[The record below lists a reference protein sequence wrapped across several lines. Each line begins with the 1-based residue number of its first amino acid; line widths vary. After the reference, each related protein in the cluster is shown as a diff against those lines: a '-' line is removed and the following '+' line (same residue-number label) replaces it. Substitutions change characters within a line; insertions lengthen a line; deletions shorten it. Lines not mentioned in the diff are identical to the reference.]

1 MKSLRDEI
9 EYLLSGMGMPY
20 HKVAFTVAIV
30 VAVLFSLSYPM
41 NYAKDIPVAVVDLDN
56 SRLSH
61 SFTEQLN
68 TSPYLEIKSV
78 YYTPTDPER
87 LTYHDEHIA
96 VIYIPH
102 DFEKNHYSMTPNNI
116 GVFYDNLNAAQTGT
130 LKEGLFEI
138 IGELNG
144 ESGSTHLGALG
155 LNQDQTRAVMQ
166 GIVLNERYLF
176 NPVDSHSNSTTL
188 GFLIFFG
195 SMFFVF
201 ATIGMVPRLKLSHQ
215 WEGELHRGFFSLL
228 TRLIPYIVCFCTATI
243 AGLGI
248 IALIG
253 DLSLPGNYLM
263 TILAIILI
271 AVSVGLMSI
280 LVGWGAANPGVAISR
295 MILFIPGGFIFG
307 GASGPLNL
315 VPPAVQFL
323 SNVFPLVWAYR
334 LFRDVAQR
342 GAPLIDCLPVYG
354 SHLLYIAVLTLLL
367 YLRFKR
373 AHKTNQLKEESV

>member
-20 HKVAFTVAIV
+20 HKVAFTIAIV
-30 VAVLFSLSYPM
+30 VTVLFTIAYPM

-61 SFTEQLN
+61 TFTEQLN
-68 TSPYLEIKSV
+68 TSPYLEVKTVS
-78 YYTPTDPER
+78 YTPIDPER

-102 DFEKNHYSMTPNNI
+102 DFEKNHYSLTPNNI
-116 GVFYDNLNAAQTGT
+116 GVFYDNINAAQTGT
-130 LKEGLFEI
+130 LKEGLFEL

-144 ESGSTHLGALG
+144 ESGATHLGALG
-155 LNQDQTRAVMQ
+155 LNRDQTQAVMQ
-166 GIVLNERYLF
+166 GIALNERYLF

-188 GFLIFFG
+188 GFLLFFG
-195 SMFFVF
+195 SMFLVF
-201 ATIGMVPRLKLSHQ
+201 ATIGMVPRLKLMHQ
-215 WEGELHRGFFSLL
+215 WEGELTRGFFSLL
-228 TRLIPYIVCFCTATI
+228 SRLIPYLVCFCVSI
-243 AGLGI
+243 ILGLGI
-248 IALIG
+248 LAVIG
-253 DLSLPGNYLM
+253 DISLPGGYLM
-263 TILAIILI
+263 TIAAIILI
-271 AVSVGLMSI
+271 AISVGLMSI
-280 LVGWGAANPGVAISR
+280 LVGWGAPNPGVAISR

-315 VPPAVQFL
+315 VPPVIQFI

-342 GAPLIDCLPVYG
+342 GAPLVDCLPVYG
-354 SHLLYIAVLTLLL
+354 SHILYIAVLTLLL
-367 YLRFKR
+367 YVRFR
-373 AHKTNQLKEESV
+373 RSHTVQQKEESL

>member
-30 VAVLFSLSYPM
+30 VSVLFTIAYPM

-68 TSPYLEIKSV
+68 TSPYLEIKTV
-78 YYTPTDPER
+78 LYTPTDPER

-96 VIYIPH
+96 VLYIPR
-102 DFEKNHYSMTPNNI
+102 DFEKNHYSLTPNNI
-116 GVFYDNLNAAQTGT
+116 GVFYDNINAAQVGT
-130 LKEGLFEI
+130 LKEGLQEV

-144 ESGSTHLGALG
+144 ESGATQLGALG
-155 LNQDQTRAVMQ
+155 LNQDQTHAVLQ
-166 GIVLNERYLF
+166 GIALNERYLF

-215 WEGELHRGFFSLL
+215 WDSELQRGFFSLL
-228 TRLIPYIVCFCTATI
+228 SRLVPYLVCFSVSII

-248 IALIG
+248 LAVLG

-263 TILAIILI
+263 TIVAIILI
-271 AVSVGLMSI
+271 AISVGLMSI

-307 GASGPLNL
+307 GSSGPLDL
-315 VPPAVQFL
+315 VPPAVQFV

-354 SHLLYIAVLTLLL
+354 SHILYIAVLMLLL
-367 YLRFKR
+367 YWRFR
-373 AHKTNQLKEESV
+373 RSHTNQI

>member
-20 HKVAFTVAIV
+20 HKVAFTIAIV
-30 VAVLFSLSYPM
+30 VSVLFTIAYPM
-41 NYAKDIPVAVVDLDN
+41 NYAKDIPVAVIDLDN

-61 SFTEQLN
+61 TFTEQLN
-68 TSPYLEIKSV
+68 TSPYLEIKTV
-78 YYTPTDPER
+78 LYTPTDPER
-87 LTYHDEHIA
+87 LTYHDAHIA
-96 VIYIPH
+96 VLYIPR
-102 DFEKNHYSMTPNNI
+102 DFEKNHYSLMPNNI
-116 GVFYDNLNAAQTGT
+116 GVFYDNINAAQLGT
-130 LKEGLFEI
+130 LKEGLQEV

-144 ESGSTHLGALG
+144 ESGATQLGALG
-155 LNQDQTRAVMQ
+155 LNQDQTRAVLQ
-166 GIVLNERYLF
+166 GTALHERYLF
-176 NPVDSHSNSTTL
+176 NPVNSHTNSTTL

-201 ATIGMVPRLKLSHQ
+201 ATIGMVPRLKLAHQ
-215 WEGELHRGFFSLL
+215 WNSELQRGFLSLL
-228 TRLIPYIVCFCTATI
+228 SRLIPYLVCFSVSMI
-243 AGLGI
+243 AGMGI
-248 IALIG
+248 MAVLG

-263 TILAIILI
+263 TIVAILLI

-295 MILFIPGGFIFG
+295 MILFIPGGFILG

-315 VPPAVQFL
+315 IPPAVQFI

-354 SHLLYIAVLTLLL
+354 SHILYIAVLTLLL
-367 YLRFKR
+367 YWRFR
-373 AHKTNQLKEESV
+373 RSHTNQNKEESA